1 VEPIKRRTF
10 LAGVAAGTGAAA
22 LRPAAAAAEPPPRP
36 RAGRSSFEPFE
47 RASCHPIVRERP
59 AVNFFEGALLGN
71 GGLGVVVTTRPDA
84 VVLRFGHNDVWD
96 IRVAEEHADEARRPP
111 HWRSRAARSASSATK
126 GDNDL
131 VFLNLQAA
139 RLENFALPVVVNECL
154 LQGNDGTLRLFP
166 NWPTS
171 RAAEFRTLRAAGGFL
186 VSAAIRDGAVL
197 WVELTSEAG
206 APLAIELP
214 WAAVC
219 ERAGGRVSLP
229 AGLARLETRAGETL
243 GFRPRG

>member
-1 VEPIKRRTF
+1 M
-10 LAGVAAGTGAAA
+10 
-22 LRPAAAAAEPPPRP
+22 
-36 RAGRSSFEPFE
+36 
-47 RASCHPIVRERP
+47 RERP

-71 GGLGVVVTTRPDA
+71 GGLGVVVTMRPDA

-154 LQGNDGTLRLFP
+154 LQGNDGPER
-166 NWPTS
+166 
-171 RAAEFRTLRAAGGFL
+171 RAFNEAIEDADSLAL
-186 VSAAIRDGAVL
+186 SAASL
-197 WVELTSEAG
+197 VELSSVIEARFG
-206 APLAIELP
+206 ADGVRHLDRFL
-214 WAAVC
+214 
-219 ERAGGRVSLP
+219 ERAQVKVVPVDLEQAQLARQAWSRFGKGRHVAMTACAGRGGVRVS
-229 AGLARLETRAGETL
+229 
-243 GFRPRG
+243 RP